1 MAHVPVLLQETIQL
15 LDPRGGEFFI
25 DGTFG
30 GGGHSLV
37 IAKKIA
43 PKGTLL
49 ALDRDPERIS
59 EGEKFFSEHFGLGV
73 RFLLRTANYA
83 TLPAILAQEKLHRA
97 NGLLLDLGFS
107 SLHVDDPE
115 RGFSFQGEGPL
126 DMRYDQRNGITAAE
140 VVNSFGEDAL
150 AEIFKVYGEE
160 SAFRP
165 IAAAIIAARKKE
177 RIFTVGALRR
187 IVETIKTPARERG
200 IHPATKIFQ
209 ALRIYVNDE
218 MKNLSALLAVLPEC
232 MAPGGRVGI
241 ISFHGVEDGIVKTA
255 FKKFSEEGV
264 AELLTKKPII
274 ASEEESEENSRARS
288 AKLRG
293 IRFV

>member
-1 MAHVPVLLQETIQL
+1 MSHVPVLLQETIQL
-15 LDPRGGEFFI
+15 LAPRGGEFFV

-30 GGGHSLV
+30 GGGHSFA

-43 PKGTLL
+43 PEGILL
-49 ALDRDPERIS
+49 ALDRDPERVH
-59 EGEKFFSEHFGLGV
+59 EGEKLSPAYEELGV

-83 TLPAILAQEKLHRA
+83 TLPAILAQEKLPRA
-97 NGLLLDLGFS
+97 DGLILDLGFS
-107 SLHVDDPE
+107 SMHVDDPE

-140 VVNSFGEDAL
+140 VVNSFGGEAL
-150 AEIFKVYGEE
+150 AEIFKTYGEE

-165 IAAAIIAARKKE
+165 IAEAIVIARKKE

-187 IVETIKTPARERG
+187 IVETIKSPARERG

-218 MKNLSALLAVLPEC
+218 MKNLSTLLSVLPEC
-232 MAPGGRVGI
+232 VAPGGRVAI
-241 ISFHGVEDGIVKTA
+241 ISFHGVEDGIVKGV
-255 FKKFSEEGV
+255 FKKFSEEGI
-264 AELLTKKPII
+264 AEILAKKPII
-274 ASEEESEENSRARS
+274 ASEEESKDNPRARS
-288 AKLRG
+288 AKLRVL
-293 IRFV
+293 RFV

>member
-1 MAHVPVLLQETIQL
+1 MSHVPVLLQETIKFLGPQK
-15 LDPRGGEFFI
+15 GEFFI

-30 GGGHSLV
+30 GGGHSFA
-37 IAKKIA
+37 IAKEIA

-49 ALDRDPERIS
+49 ALDRDPERVHD
-59 EGEKFFSEHFGLGV
+59 GERFFPEYRELDV

-83 TLPAILAQEKLHRA
+83 TLPAILAQEKLPRA
-97 NGLLLDLGFS
+97 DGLLLDLGFS
-107 SLHVDDPE
+107 SMHVDDLE

-165 IAAAIIAARKKE
+165 IANAIVTARKKE

-187 IVETIKTPARERG
+187 VVETIKTPARERG

-218 MKNLSALLAVLPEC
+218 MKNLSTLLAVLPEC
-232 MAPGGRVGI
+232 IAPQGRVGI

-255 FKKFSEEGV
+255 FKKFSDEGV

-274 ASEEESEENSRARS
+274 ASDDESEENSRARS
-288 AKLRG
+288 AKLRVL
-293 IRFV
+293 RFV